1 MGEPIEGIPMTILVT
16 AASGNLGRLV
26 IDALIARG
34 AAPAEIVAGA
44 RDTARL
50 ADVAARGIRMVELDY
65 ARPETI
71 APALDGVDSVL
82 LISGTA
88 FGERVAQHR
97 NVIEAAKAAGVSKL
111 AYTSGPKADTAELV
125 LLPEHRATE
134 EVIAEVGVPAVI
146 LRNNWYTE
154 NYAQDVALAASTG
167 VIAAATGSG
176 RVASAPR
183 ADFAEAAAV
192 VLLEDGHVGE
202 VYELGGDRPWTFEE
216 LAAAASEVLG
226 RDVAFVAQTP
236 EERVASLVAAGLDEG
251 TAGFVAAI
259 DEGIARGDLADSD
272 GTLARLIGRPTTP
285 LVDALRDLVEAKRAA
300 A

>member
-1 MGEPIEGIPMTILVT
+1 MTILVT
-16 AASGNLGRLV
+16 AASGHLGRLV
-26 IDALIARG
+26 IDALLSRG

-44 RDTARL
+44 RDTSKL
-50 ADVAARGIRMVELDY
+50 TDVASRGIRVVELDY

-71 APALDGVDSVL
+71 APALVGVDSVL

-97 NVIEAAKAAGVSKL
+97 NVIEAAAAAGVSKL
-111 AYTSGPKADTAELV
+111 AYTSGPKADTSELI
-125 LLPEHRATE
+125 LMPEHKGTE
-134 EVIAEVGVPAVI
+134 AVIAEVGLPAVI

-154 NYAQDVALAASTG
+154 NYAQDVAVAANTG

-183 ADFAEAAAV
+183 RDFAEAAAV

-202 VYELGGDRPWTFEE
+202 VYELGGDAPWTFDE
-216 LAAAASEVLG
+216 LAEAASEVLG

-236 EERVASLVAAGLDEG
+236 AERVASLVAVGLDEG
-251 TAGFVAAI
+251 TAGFVAGI
-259 DEGIARGDLADSD
+259 DEGIARGDLAETD

-285 LVDALRDLVEAKRAA
+285 LVDALRDVVEAQRAA